1 MERVTSRDQAR
12 RGRRAASP
20 AAEAQGGG
28 GAPSSSRSP
37 APADPADAAGDTRRE
52 RGTAGAR
59 RVFAERA
66 ALWYSR
72 RRTAAVGVVMVLVWI
87 LFDVFN
93 SRFLTTQNIAGLID
107 QIVPVAVLSLGTATV
122 LLSGEIDLSAAAVG
136 GVSAALVARLTVN
149 AGWPLALALVVGLG
163 MACAITVIEALIV
176 TRIGVPSFIT
186 TLGGM
191 IALGGLL
198 LLVLPSTFEVNLAGT
213 SLGAIN
219 TTTVP
224 AWVGY
229 VLAPVLGAAVGWR
242 SLRQQPHADL
252 AGVRRLLPTAARLA
266 GIVALVAIGILTAWV
281 LGQQGGIPVPV
292 LVMVALVIAGEMA
305 LRRSSY
311 GVHLLAVGGSRPSAR
326 RAGISTRRVVL
337 GAFVILG
344 MAAFLSGLFSASL
357 DLGVSASS
365 GPSSEVLDAIAAVVV
380 GGTSLFGGRGSITSA
395 LIGAALIG
403 SITNGLLLLGLRV
416 AMQSIV
422 TGLILVAAVSI
433 DMLFAR
439 SRSSRDLR

>member
-1 MERVTSRDQAR
+1 MPGVP
-12 RGRRAASP
+12 ASG
-20 AAEAQGGG
+20 QT
-28 GAPSSSRSP
+28 
-37 APADPADAAGDTRRE
+37 AGDTRRVL
-52 RGTAGAR
+52 AAR
-59 RVFAERA
+59 VAH
-66 ALWYSR
+66 WYAR

-87 LFDVFN
+87 LFDAFN
-93 SRFLTTQNIAGLID
+93 SSFLTTQNIAGLID
-107 QIVPVAVLSLGTATV
+107 QIVPVAVLSIGTATV
-122 LLSGEIDLSAAAVG
+122 LLSGEIDLSGAAVG
-136 GVSAALVARLTVN
+136 GVSAALVARLSVN
-149 AGWPLALALVVGLG
+149 AGLPLALALVLGLAL
-163 MACAITVIEALIV
+163 ACAITVVEALIV
-176 TRIGVPSFIT
+176 TRIGVPSFIA

-191 IALGGLL
+191 IALGGVL

-224 AWVGY
+224 AVVGY
-229 VLAPVLGAAVGWR
+229 ILAPALGAVVGWR
-242 SLRQQPHADL
+242 SLRQKMGDDMPRS
-252 AGVRRLLPTAARLA
+252 RRLIQAGAGLSGTA
-266 GIVALVAIGILTAWV
+266 GLVAIGVMTAYV

-326 RAGISTRRVVL
+326 RAGISTRRVVI
-337 GAFVILG
+337 GAFVVLG
-344 MAAFLSGLFSASL
+344 TAAFLSGLFSASL

-403 SITNGLLLLGLRV
+403 SITNGLLLLGVSV

-422 TGLILVAAVSI
+422 TGLILVAAVSV
-433 DMLFAR
+433 DMLFSRTR
-439 SRSSRDLR
+439 SNRELR